1 MENSSSGSLED
12 LLADPK
18 IWRGRS
24 NTSTGLK
31 AQATGIASLD
41 RRLPGGGW
49 PLGALTEVV
58 CDQYGL
64 GELRLFIPA
73 LAAICRQPQDESRWL
88 FWLAPPFLPYAPAL
102 AAAGLDLGRILL
114 VHPRQ
119 NDSVETLW
127 AMEQALKSRSCA
139 AVLGWV
145 HRATD
150 ATAKRRLQ
158 LAAEDSSALAVLLG
172 SRGALAQPS
181 PAALRLIVTPGE
193 TGVDVRIAK
202 CRGGQAE
209 DIKNID
215 LSGICPP

>member
-1 MENSSSGSLED
+1 MENSSSKALED

-18 IWRGRS
+18 IWRGQS
-24 NTSTGLK
+24 NTNAGLK
-31 AQATGIASLD
+31 TLATGIARLD
-41 RRLPGGGW
+41 QRLPGGGW

-73 LAAICRQPQDESRWL
+73 LASICQQPQEESRWL

-119 NDSVETLW
+119 NASVETLW
-127 AMEQALKSRSCA
+127 AMEQALQSRSCA
-139 AVLGWV
+139 AVLGWAHQV
-145 HRATD
+145 TD

-158 LAAEDSSALAVLLG
+158 LAAEDSNALAVLLG
-172 SRGALAQPS
+172 SRSTLVQPS
-181 PAALRLIVTPGE
+181 PAALRLMVTPGE
-193 TGVDVRIAK
+193 SGIDVRIAK
-202 CRGGQAE
+202 CRGGRADE
-209 DIKNID
+209 VKNID
-215 LSGICPP
+215 LSGICPS